1 MRDLDSNSR
10 GLTFETSILRRVVGR
25 GGVCQTQDL
34 EFEISIHTLLWIG
47 SAATTWPKVSRSQF

>member
-10 GLTFETSILRRVVGR
+10 GLNFETSILRRV
-25 GGVCQTQDL
+25 GGVWETQDL
-34 EFEISIHTLLWIG
+34 EFKISIHTLLWIG